1 MRSTR
6 LGAARDLHHALLAL
20 VAIAVVVCAVPV
32 AAYLK
37 LGARVGGRTVSLMWR
52 QFPIRYF
59 VSNVDIDG
67 VTARQLQTAAQRA
80 FDNWHAVP
88 NTETSSQFVGFTQ
101 STPSSGDGITVL
113 GFQNRPDLDRTL
125 AATTFMLD
133 RTTGEVVE
141 SDIFFNSS
149 FPWSTADAGT
159 TGRFDVASIA
169 QHEIGHL
176 LGLSHSALG
185 ETELRAGGRR
195 VLGAQSVMFPI
206 AFSAGDINDRTLK
219 ADDVAGF
226 SDIYGNPTFQRQTGT
241 ISGTVTK
248 NGRGVL
254 GAHVVAFNPASGKLI
269 GGFTLSDDGS
279 FVIAGL
285 EPGPQVLR
293 AEPLDDGDIES
304 FFDESTNI
312 DLNFQVK
319 FHEKVVVV
327 PRGGGARGVDI
338 KVLPK

>member
-1 MRSTR
+1 VRR
-6 LGAARDLHHALLAL
+6 LAL
-20 VAIAVVVCAVPV
+20 VAIALIVCAMPG

-37 LGARVGGRTVSLMWR
+37 LGARVGGRTVTLMWR
-52 QFPIRYF
+52 QFPVRYF
-59 VSNVDIDG
+59 VSNVDVDG
-67 VTARQLQTAAQRA
+67 VTAPQLQTAAQRA

-88 NTETSSQFVGFTQ
+88 NTGTSSQFVGFT
-101 STPSSGDGITVL
+101 SATPTSGDGVTVL
-113 GFQNRPDLDRTL
+113 GFQYRPDLDRTL

-149 FPWSTADAGT
+149 FAWSTAAAGIS
-159 TGRFDVASIA
+159 GRFDVASIA

-195 VLGAQSVMFPI
+195 VLGAESVMFPV
-206 AFSAGDINDRTLK
+206 AFSPGDISDRTLK
-219 ADDVAGF
+219 ADDVAGI
-226 SDIYGNPTFQRQTGT
+226 SDIYGNATFQRQTGS

-254 GAHVVAFNPASGKLI
+254 GAHVVAFNPGSGKLV
-269 GGFTLSDDGS
+269 GGFTLTDDGS
-279 FVIAGL
+279 FVISGL

-293 AEPLDDGDIES
+293 AEPLDDGDLDS
-304 FFDESTNI
+304 FFDENTTV
-312 DLNFQVK
+312 DLNFQVT
-319 FHEKVVVV
+319 FYEKAVVV
-327 PRGGGARGVDI
+327 PRGGGVHGVEI
-338 KVLPK
+338 KVSPK

>member
-1 MRSTR
+1 MRASR
-6 LGAARDLHHALLAL
+6 LAL
-20 VAIAVVVCAVPV
+20 VAIAVIACAVPT

-37 LGARVGGRTVSLMWR
+37 LGARVGGRTITLMWR

-59 VSNVDIDG
+59 VSNVDVDG
-67 VTARQLQTAAQRA
+67 VTAPQLQTAAQRA

-88 NTETSSQFVGFTQ
+88 NTGTSSQFVGFTQ
-101 STPSSGDGITVL
+101 AAPASGDGATVL
-113 GFQNRPDLDRTL
+113 GFQSRPDLDRTL

-149 FPWSTADAGT
+149 FAWSTAEAGIA
-159 TGRFDVASIA
+159 GRFDVASIA

-195 VLGAQSVMFPI
+195 VVGAQSVMFPI

-219 ADDVAGF
+219 ADDIAGF
-226 SDIYGNPTFQRQTGT
+226 SDIYGDATFQRRSGS

-254 GAHVVAFNPASGKLI
+254 GAHVVAFNPASGKLV
-269 GGFTLSDDGS
+269 GGFTLTDEGS

-293 AEPLDDGDIES
+293 AEPLDDGDLDS
-304 FFDESTNI
+304 FFDESM
-312 DLNFQVK
+312 DVDVNFQVK
-319 FHEKVVVV
+319 FYEKVVVV
-327 PRGGGARGVDI
+327 PRGGGVQGMQI
-338 KVLPK
+338 KVLAK